1 MSETLKSGFWKC
13 VLAAPSSALFWK
25 LWLSP
30 KRIRV
35 PKRPTLA
42 NSASA
47 PSICFVYFVFCICKC
62 LLYLFSKNASF
73 DFESS
78 FKCAVCCGTQLIHS
92 AGKNVPK
99 RFQINSCSTS
109 TMNLSDTSID
119 SSVQSGILDNG
130 ESDTAANLQ
139 VNLSVT
145 SSIQS
150 DRIQDARSVQDL
162 VAENNRLVQSL
173 HCLTVG

>member
-1 MSETLKSGFWKC
+1 MSF
-13 VLAAPSSALFWK
+13 
-25 LWLSP
+25 
-30 KRIRV
+30 
-35 PKRPTLA
+35 
-42 NSASA
+42 
-47 PSICFVYFVFCICKC
+47 ICF
-62 LLYLFSKNASF
+62 FSKNASF

-78 FKCAVCCGTQLIHS
+78 FKCAVCCGTQFIHS

-130 ESDTAANLQ
+130 ESDIAANLQ

-150 DRIQDARSVQDL
+150 DRIQDAKSVQDL
-162 VAENNRLVQSL
+162 VAENNRLVQENDAL
-173 HCLTVG
+173 KQRVAELEAAEAVGAGGGAGGGEAGGAAGGGAGGGGV